1 MKRGWGLPEG
11 HRLRNTAWCQHLG
24 QKWMIKY
31 ALYDSKIPHRH
42 IKARSARHK
51 VSLCRWGSLLGSRRT
66 TTGPCAGTSS
76 EAALPGT
83 SSCALVSSSIPS
95 ARSTSDGD
103 ATGPFSRPVPAIMS
117 QYLQSR
123 WGAFHAHST
132 SGFTREPA
140 I

>member
-1 MKRGWGLPEG
+1 VERGWGLPEG
-11 HRLRNTAWCQHLG
+11 HRLRNTNWCQHLE

-31 ALYDSKIPHRH
+31 ALYDSKTPHMHR
-42 IKARSARHK
+42 KSRSARHE
-51 VSLCRWGSLLGSRRT
+51 VPLSRWGTLLGSRRT
-66 TTGPCAGTSS
+66 TTGSCAGTSS
-76 EAALPGT
+76 EVALPGP

-123 WGAFHAHST
+123 
-132 SGFTREPA
+132 
-140 I
+140 